1 MQAGLTYPGVGFGF
15 GSAFSKTASISNQTT
30 VTTSG
35 SNNTKGSWVELESS
49 TDYAVSGFYLIVDA
63 AARSA
68 NQQRILLDV
77 GIGGAGSEHVL
88 VPDLLFSTGDIV
100 DRGQGGHYVYI
111 PMYIPAGTRV
121 SARTQVNT
129 SAPRTARVAI
139 IFNYSGESLLPIFQG
154 CDALGITTGS
164 TSGVQVTSGSGG
176 SYGAYTTLLTTSREY
191 SALGLVSV
199 GARSSSMTN
208 SFIGIDIAVNRGSD
222 IFLFRRG
229 FVARNQESIGWT
241 NCVLPYYGKILSSD
255 TIKARCWATSTD
267 DFHISLSGFY

>member
-15 GSAFSKTASISNQTT
+15 GSALSKTASISAQTT

-49 TDYAVSGFYLIVDA
+49 TDYAVHGFYLIVDA
-63 AARSA
+63 TARAA

-77 GIGGAGSEHVL
+77 GIGGAGSETVL
-88 VPDLLFSTGDIV
+88 VPNLMFSTGDII
-100 DRGQGGHYVYI
+100 DRAQGGHYVYI
-111 PMYIPAGTRV
+111 PMYIPVGTRV
-121 SARTQVNT
+121 STRAQVNT
-129 SAPRTARVAI
+129 SAARTARVAI

-176 SYGAYTTLLTTSREY
+176 SYGAYTTIATLSREY
-191 SALGLVSV
+191 LALGMVSV
-199 GARSSSMTN
+199 GARSSNMSN
-208 SFIGIDIAVNRGSD
+208 SFIGVDIALNRGSD

-229 FVARNQESIGWT
+229 FVVRNQESIGWA
-241 NCVLPYYGKILSSD
+241 NCILPYYGKVLSGD
-255 TIKARCWATSTD
+255 IIKARCWYATSE